1 VTGAAP
7 PEARMPPF
15 IGLIIPVVILFLVFV
30 SGIRIINEYE
40 QGVVLR
46 LGRFVGTR
54 TAGLKWII
62 PFIDRMIV
70 IDMRI
75 TAEQVPP
82 QDVITRDNV
91 SVKVNAVIYFR
102 VLQAERAFLQVTDFL
117 FATSQFAQ
125 TTLRSVLGQVEL
137 DDLLSQRDKINRQ
150 LQEIID
156 RHTEPWGVKV
166 TAVEVKQVDLP
177 EEMRRAMARQAEA
190 ERERRSKIIAAEGE
204 FQAAEKLS
212 QAADVIA
219 RAPGALQL
227 RYLQTLVEIS
237 AEKNSTIIFPL
248 PIDLV
253 KPFLDAANAVAQRLP
268 APRDAK

>member
-1 VTGAAP
+1 
-7 PEARMPPF
+7 MPATLGF
-15 IGLIIPVVILFLVFV
+15 FIPVLLVIGWFV
-30 SGIRIINEYE
+30 LGLRVINEYE

-46 LGRFVGTR
+46 LGRYVGLR
-54 TAGLKWII
+54 TAGLKWIV
-62 PFIDRMIV
+62 PFIDRMVV
-70 IDMRI
+70 IDMRT

-102 VLQAERAFLQVTDFL
+102 VVQADRAFLQVTDFL

-125 TTLRSVLGQVEL
+125 TTLRSVLGQVEM

-166 TAVEVKQVDLP
+166 SAVEVKQVDLP
-177 EEMRRAMARQAEA
+177 DEMRRAMARQAEA
-190 ERERRSKIIAAEGE
+190 ERERRAKIIAAEGE
-204 FQAAEKLS
+204 LQAATKLGE
-212 QAADVIA
+212 AADIIE
-219 RAPGALQL
+219 RSPGALQL

-237 AEKNSTIIFPL
+237 NEKGTNTIFPL
-248 PIDLV
+248 PIELLT
-253 KPFLDAANAVAQRLP
+253 PFIR
-268 APRDAK
+268 KSGEK

>member
-1 VTGAAP
+1 
-7 PEARMPPF
+7 MPAL
-15 IGLIIPVVILFLVFV
+15 GVLIPVALVVGWFFL
-30 SGIRIINEYE
+30 GLRIINEYE

-46 LGRFVGTR
+46 LGRYVGLK

-62 PFIDRMIV
+62 PFVDRMIV

-102 VLQAERAFLQVTDFL
+102 VVQAEKAFLQVTDFL

-125 TTLRSVLGQVEL
+125 TTLRSVLGQVDM

-204 FQAAEKLS
+204 LQAATKLGE
-212 QAADVIA
+212 AADIIS
-219 RAPGALQL
+219 RSPGALQL

-237 AEKNSTIIFPL
+237 SDKGTNVGFPL
-248 PIDLV
+248 
-253 KPFLDAANAVAQRLP
+253 RLGRRRP
-268 APRDAK
+268 LRESRQK

>member
-1 VTGAAP
+1 
-7 PEARMPPF
+7 MPAL
-15 IGLIIPVVILFLVFV
+15 GLVIPLGIVVAWFFMGL
-30 SGIRIINEYE
+30 RIINEYE

-46 LGRFVGTR
+46 LGRYSGLR

-62 PFIDRMIV
+62 PFVDRMII

-102 VLQAERAFLQVTDFL
+102 VVQADRAFLQVTDFL

-125 TTLRSVLGQVEL
+125 TTLRSVLGQVDM
-137 DDLLSQRDKINRQ
+137 DDLLSQRDKINLR

-177 EEMRRAMARQAEA
+177 EEMRRAMAKQAEA
-190 ERERRSKIIAAEGE
+190 ERERRSKVIAAEGE
-204 FQAAEKLS
+204 YQAAEKLG
-212 QAADVIA
+212 QAADVIT
-219 RAPGALQL
+219 RSPGALQL
-227 RYLQTLVEIS
+227 RYLQTLVEIAS
-237 AEKNSTIIFPL
+237 EKNSTVVFPL
-248 PIDLV
+248 PLELV
-253 KPFLDAANAVAQRLP
+253 TPFLKLAE
-268 APRDAK
+268 KMK

>member
-1 VTGAAP
+1 
-7 PEARMPPF
+7 MPAL
-15 IGLIIPVVILFLVFV
+15 GLLVPLAIVVIWVLL
-30 SGIRIINEYE
+30 GLRIVNEYE
-40 QGVVLR
+40 HGVVLR
-46 LGRFVGTR
+46 LGRFVGMK
-54 TAGLKWII
+54 TAGLKWIV
-62 PFIDRMIV
+62 PFIDRMII
-70 IDMRI
+70 IDMRV

-91 SVKVNAVIYFR
+91 SMKVNAVIYFR
-102 VLQAERAFLQVTDFL
+102 VVQADRAFLQVTDFL

-125 TTLRSVLGQVEL
+125 TTLRSVLGQVDL
-137 DDLLSQRDKINRQ
+137 DDVLGQRDKINRQ

-190 ERERRSKIIAAEGE
+190 ERERRSKIISAEGE

-219 RAPGALQL
+219 RSPGALQL
-227 RYLQTLVEIS
+227 RYMQTLVEIS
-237 AEKNSTIIFPL
+237 TEKTSTIVFPM

-253 KPFLDAANAVAQRLP
+253 KSFVEGGKR
-268 APRDAK
+268 

>member
-1 VTGAAP
+1 MALGLLVP
-7 PEARMPPF
+7 
-15 IGLIIPVVILFLVFV
+15 IGLVVGWFILGL
-30 SGIRIINEYE
+30 RIVNEYE

-46 LGRFVGTR
+46 LGRFVGVR

-62 PFIDRMIV
+62 PFVDRMII

-102 VLQAERAFLQVTDFL
+102 VLQADRAFLQVTDFL

-125 TTLRSVLGQVEL
+125 TTLRSVLGQVDL

-190 ERERRSKIIAAEGE
+190 ERERRAKVIAAEGE
-204 FQAAEKLS
+204 FQAAEKLG
-212 QAADVIA
+212 QAADVIG
-219 RAPGALQL
+219 RSPGALQL

-237 AEKNSTIIFPL
+237 TEKSNTILFPI
-248 PIDLV
+248 PIDLLRSL
-253 KPFLDAANAVAQRLP
+253 LDKKA
-268 APRDAK
+268 

>member
-1 VTGAAP
+1 
-7 PEARMPPF
+7 MPAL
-15 IGLIIPVVILFLVFV
+15 GLVIPVGLVVAWFFM
-30 SGIRIINEYE
+30 GLRIINEYE

-46 LGRFVGTR
+46 LGRYSGLR

-62 PFIDRMIV
+62 PFVDRMII

-102 VLQAERAFLQVTDFL
+102 VVQADRAFLQVTDFL

-125 TTLRSVLGQVEL
+125 TTLRSVLGQVDM
-137 DDLLSQRDKINRQ
+137 DDLLSQRDKINLR

-177 EEMRRAMARQAEA
+177 DEMRRAMAKQAEA
-190 ERERRSKIIAAEGE
+190 ERERRSKVIAAEGE
-204 FQAAEKLS
+204 YQAAEKLG
-212 QAADVIA
+212 QAADVIT
-219 RAPGALQL
+219 RSPGALQL
-227 RYLQTLVEIS
+227 RYLQTLVEIAS
-237 AEKNSTIIFPL
+237 EKNSTVVFPL
-248 PIDLV
+248 PLELV
-253 KPFLDAANAVAQRLP
+253 TPFLKLAE
-268 APRDAK
+268 KMK

>member
-1 VTGAAP
+1 
-7 PEARMPPF
+7 MPA
-15 IGLIIPVVILFLVFV
+15 IGLLVAIAIVVLWFL

-40 QGVVLR
+40 QGVILR
-46 LGRFVGTR
+46 LGRYSGNR

-62 PFIDRMIV
+62 PFIDRLII
-70 IDMRI
+70 IDMRV

-102 VLQAERAFLQVTDFL
+102 VLEADKAFLQVTDFL

-125 TTLRSVLGQVEL
+125 TTLRSVLGQVDL

-190 ERERRSKIIAAEGE
+190 ERERRSKIISAEGE

-212 QAADVIA
+212 QAADVIS
-219 RAPGALQL
+219 RSPGALQL
-227 RYLQTLVEIS
+227 RYMQTLIEIS
-237 AEKNSTIIFPL
+237 TEKTNTIIFPL
-248 PIDLV
+248 PMDLLE
-253 KPFLDAANAVAQRLP
+253 PFLVARKAAA
-268 APRDAK
+268 APK

>member
-1 VTGAAP
+1 
-7 PEARMPPF
+7 MPA
-15 IGLIIPVVILFLVFV
+15 IGLLVPLIVVAAWVLMGL
-30 SGIRIINEYE
+30 RIVNEYE

-46 LGRFVGTR
+46 LGRFVGMK
-54 TAGLKWII
+54 TAGLKWIV
-62 PFIDRMIV
+62 PFVDRMII
-70 IDMRI
+70 IDMRV

-91 SVKVNAVIYFR
+91 SMKVNAVIYFR
-102 VLQAERAFLQVTDFL
+102 VVQADRAFLQVTDFL

-125 TTLRSVLGQVEL
+125 TTLRSVLGQVDL
-137 DDLLSQRDKINRQ
+137 DDVLSQRDKINRQ

-190 ERERRSKIIAAEGE
+190 ERERRSKIISAEGE

-212 QAADVIA
+212 AAADVIA
-219 RAPGALQL
+219 RSPGALQL
-227 RYLQTLVEIS
+227 RYMQTLVEIS
-237 AEKNSTIIFPL
+237 TEKTSTIIFPM

-253 KPFLDAANAVAQRLP
+253 QTLTDITKR
-268 APRDAK
+268 

>member
-1 VTGAAP
+1 
-7 PEARMPPF
+7 MPA
-15 IGLIIPVVILFLVFV
+15 IGLFVPVALVAGWFILGL
-30 SGIRIINEYE
+30 RIINEYE

-46 LGRFVGTR
+46 LGRFVGLR
-54 TAGLKWII
+54 TAGLKWIV
-62 PFIDRMIV
+62 PFIDRMVI
-70 IDMRI
+70 IDMRV

-91 SVKVNAVIYFR
+91 SVKVNAVIFFR
-102 VLQAERAFLQVTDFL
+102 VVQADRAFLQVTDFL

-125 TTLRSVLGQVEL
+125 TTLRSVLGQVEM

-177 EEMRRAMARQAEA
+177 DEMRHAMARQAEA
-190 ERERRSKIIAAEGE
+190 ERERRAKVIAAEGE
-204 FQAAEKLS
+204 LQAATKLGE
-212 QAADVIA
+212 AAVIIA
-219 RAPGALQL
+219 RSPGALQL

-237 AEKNSTIIFPL
+237 SDKGTNTVFPL
-248 PIDLV
+248 PLDLIR
-253 KPFLDAANAVAQRLP
+253 PFLE
-268 APRDAK
+268 AKEK